1 MIITDPTSPDF
12 NSYTSVSDL
21 RDFATARGYEIPTDD
36 TTCEHLLMQAMDF
49 LDSVNWKGSRSAPDQ
64 PLAWPRDGVFID
76 GEKVDKEI
84 IPTRIK
90 QAQCRL
96 AVEAQETDLNP
107 TQSGG
112 AVTMERVEGAVT
124 VQYDGSSNDGTVSFP
139 WLLAMLRGMTKSAS
153 VFNFDVR
160 RG

>member
-1 MIITDPTSPDF
+1 MINTDPTSPDF
-12 NSYTSVSDL
+12 NNYASVSDL
-21 RDFATARGYEIPTDD
+21 REFATARGYEIPADD
-36 TTCEHLLMQAMDF
+36 SICEQLLMQAMDY
-49 LDSVNWKGSRSAPDQ
+49 LDSVNWKGSRSGPDQ

-76 GEKVDKEI
+76 GEKVDKSTVPI
-84 IPTRIK
+84 RIK

-112 AVTMERVEGAVT
+112 AVTLERVEGAVT
-124 VQYDGSSNDGTVSFP
+124 VQYDGASNDGTVSFP
-139 WLLAMLRGMTKSAS
+139 WLYTMLRGMTKSAS

>member
-1 MIITDPTSPDF
+1 MLNTDPTSPDF
-12 NSYTSVSDL
+12 NSYASVSDL
-21 RDFATARGYEIPTDD
+21 RDFSTARGYDIPTDD
-36 TTCEHLLMQAMDF
+36 TTCKQLLVQAMDY
-49 LDSVNWKGSRSAPDQ
+49 LDSVNWKGSRSAIGQ
-64 PLAWPRDGVFID
+64 PLAWPRDRVFID
-76 GEKVDKEI
+76 GEEIDKSI

-112 AVTMERVEGAVT
+112 AVTMERIEGAVT

-139 WLLAMLRGMTKSAS
+139 WLNAMLRGLTKSGC

>member
-1 MIITDPTSPDF
+1 MINTDPKSPDF
-12 NSYTSVSDL
+12 NSYASVSDL
-21 RDFATARGYEIPTDD
+21 RDFATARGYDIPADD
-36 TTCEHLLMQAMDF
+36 TTCEQLLMQAMDY
-49 LDSVNWKGSRSAPDQ
+49 LDSVNWKGSRTVAGQ
-64 PLAWPRDGVFID
+64 PLSWPRDGVFID
-76 GEKVDKEI
+76 GEKVDKSTV
-84 IPTRIK
+84 PKRIK

-112 AVTMERVEGAVT
+112 AVTLERVEGAVT
-124 VQYDGSSNDGTVSFP
+124 VQYDGASNDGTVSFP
-139 WLLAMLRGMTKSAS
+139 WLNSMLRGMTKSAG

>member
-1 MIITDPTSPDF
+1 MINTDPTSPDF
-12 NSYTSVSDL
+12 NSYASVSDL
-21 RDFATARGYEIPTDD
+21 QGFATARGYEIPADD
-36 TTCEHLLMQAMDF
+36 ITCEQLLVQAMDY
-49 LDSVNWKGSRSAPDQ
+49 LDSVNWKGSRSAPEQ
-64 PLAWPRDGVFID
+64 ALAWPRDGVFID
-76 GEKVDKEI
+76 GEKVDKDT

-96 AVEAQETDLNP
+96 AVEAEETDLNP

-112 AVTMERVEGAVT
+112 AVTLERVEGAVT
-124 VQYDGSSNDGTVSFP
+124 VQYDGASNDGTVSFP
-139 WLLAMLRGMTKSAS
+139 WLYTMLRGMTKSAI

>member
-1 MIITDPTSPDF
+1 MINTDPTSPDF
-12 NSYTSVSDL
+12 NSYVSADEL
-21 RDFATARGYEIPTDD
+21 KEFAAARGYEIPDD
-36 TTCEHLLMQAMDF
+36 NALLAQLLIQAMDY
-49 LDSVNWKGSRSAPDQ
+49 LESLSWKGRRTFPEQ
-64 PLAWPRDGVFID
+64 PLSWPRNGVCIE
-76 GEKVDKEI
+76 GSAVDKDI
-84 IPTRIK
+84 IPLRVK

-112 AVTMERVEGAVT
+112 AVTLERVEGAVT
-124 VQYDGSSNDGTVSFP
+124 VQYDGTSNDGTVTFP
-139 WLLAMLRGMTKSAS
+139 WLNGMLRGLINGSS